1 MIWFS
6 YRVEL
11 VEICLFYDYEV
22 FICEF
27 FWNEVVIFGIGVV
40 FYDLV
45 KFKNSFVVKLNWYKE
60 CI

>member
-6 YRVEL
+6 YRGEL
-11 VEICLFYDYEV
+11 VEISLFYYYEV

-27 FWNEVVIFGIGVV
+27 FWNEVVLFGIGVV

-45 KFKNSFVVKLNWYKE
+45 KRKKSFVVELNWYKE